1 MAGAH
6 PSSAVATADAGCRP
20 RAPGRVAA
28 GRSPRLSRMR
38 RRSCLVCAGDR
49 TRRALSARSMG
60 VWMNHRMSGWTGM
73 QSTSKRAG
81 GRHGRSG
88 ADGDGSTPWH
98 TPSCRDKTAA
108 DPPLPSLAP
117 RLRVSTGSR
126 CVGPRWC
133 CVRGPVQPRR
143 PGMRI
148 AGRPP
153 HAEEQGQQ
161 APVWVQGMHAAVSTH
176 HACSPVDAAGHMGG
190 RMRRTTRRRPRI
202 LLPRDPSRPAWA
214 SFRGPHRRLRCDG
227 SLCNAPLRYFHA
239 AALVQFGT
247 LRPPRPRSRP
257 QTKEKPGRERRPGFG
272 CTPAGARHIT
282 RSELVAQAQQVLPA
296 GLAVVQ
302 R

>member
-6 PSSAVATADAGCRP
+6 PSSAVPTADAGCRP
-20 RAPGRVAA
+20 RAPERRLRA
-28 GRSPRLSRMR
+28 GVRSCRGC

-60 VWMNHRMSGWTGM
+60 VGANCRMSAWTGM
-73 QSTSKRAG
+73 QSTSRRAG

-117 RLRVSTGSR
+117 LLRVSTESR

-133 CVRGPVQPRR
+133 CVRGPVPPRR

-153 HAEEQGQQ
+153 HAEEQWQQ
-161 APVWVQGMHAAVSTH
+161 APVWVPGMHAAVSTR

-190 RMRRTTRRRPRI
+190 RMRCNDALQVPHPPVARSISPCVGK
-202 LLPRDPSRPAWA
+202 LSWPA
-214 SFRGPHRRLRCDG
+214 S
-227 SLCNAPLRYFHA
+227 
-239 AALVQFGT
+239 T
-247 LRPPRPRSRP
+247 L
-257 QTKEKPGRERRPGFG
+257 
-272 CTPAGARHIT
+272 
-282 RSELVAQAQQVLPA
+282 QV
-296 GLAVVQ
+296 
-302 R
+302 